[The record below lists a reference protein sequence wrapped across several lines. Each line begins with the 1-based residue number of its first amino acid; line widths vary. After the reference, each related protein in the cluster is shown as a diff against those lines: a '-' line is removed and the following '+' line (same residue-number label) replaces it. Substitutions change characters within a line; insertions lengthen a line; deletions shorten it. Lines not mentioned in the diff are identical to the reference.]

1 MTQNANE
8 AKKSWSIAEQSVF
21 ASSIHS
27 YMTLMVKFT
36 IVDVLDLY
44 FSEKLPA
51 ACNLTFIFRGQ

>member
-27 YMTLMVKFT
+27 SMGFVRFPYDKGATKW
-36 IVDVLDLY
+36 
-44 FSEKLPA
+44 
-51 ACNLTFIFRGQ
+51 N